1 MSQTGGTKSEMA
13 LAVLMFTSIAGTERD
28 RKVRV
33 DDPIGPRLLRRG
45 DGIYSVGKHNAL
57 NARLLHP
64 LFRRMVNRS
73 DPGAYGF
80 MTARLAYMDNVVRQE
95 AATGLDQLVILGAGY
110 DTRAYRMQDDLVD
123 VRVFEVDQPAMSE
136 DKRSRLESALG
147 NVPGE
152 VEYVV
157 VDFTHDDLFERLKG
171 HGYDESARTLFVL
184 CGVSM
189 YLQEETISDLFSQVA
204 AHSAGG
210 SSIVFDYV
218 FDDVLSAPERHP
230 GAPKWIERARAAG
243 EELRFGVSPGRIG
256 EIVSGGGLSLASQAD
271 TAELAERYLRRED
284 GTMMAEPYGFLGV
297 AHAVVG
303 D

>member
-1 MSQTGGTKSEMA
+1 MSQTGGPSSEMA
-13 LAVLMFTSIAGTERD
+13 LAVLMFTSVAGTEQD

-33 DDPIGPRLLRRG
+33 DDPIGPRLLKWS
-45 DGIYSVGKHNAL
+45 DGKYRIGKHNAL
-57 NARLLHP
+57 HSRLFHP
-64 LFRRMVNRS
+64 LFRRMIDRS

-80 MTARLAYMDNVVRQE
+80 MTARLVHMDDVVRQE
-95 AATGLDQLVILGAGY
+95 AAAGLDQLVILGAGY

-123 VRVFEVDQPAMSE
+123 VRVFEVDLPAMSE

-147 NVPGE
+147 SVPGD
-152 VEYVV
+152 VEYVE
-157 VDFTHDDLFERLKG
+157 VDFTHDNLFERLKG

-189 YLQEETISDLFSQVA
+189 YLPEETLLELFSQVA

-218 FDDVLSAPERHP
+218 FDDALIAPERHP

-243 EELRFGVSPGRIG
+243 EELRFGVSPDRVG
-256 EIVSGGGLSLASQAD
+256 EVLSGAGLSLVSQAD
-271 TAELAERYLRRED
+271 MAELAERYLRRGD
-284 GTMMAEPYGFLGV
+284 GTMMAEPYGFAAV
-297 AHAVVG
+297 ARAVVG
-303 D
+303 A